1 MTVEQTKIIVK
12 SQKCSMSAEGKSAGR
27 TTPICSEE
35 QPGVFGMSK
44 ETIEGGQLICGS
56 PGLKLPTAEL
66 VAAPLRIV
74 GAREPPHFL
83 LPQCARIYSE
93 FHTVNPAR
101 FITTLK
107 RPATTLCARTPPA
120 QIRTSQPTLRSH
132 VCAPAD
138 GCAVISDTPPR
149 LSPFRGIHNRTL
161 RCRRG

>member
-1 MTVEQTKIIVK
+1 MTVEQTKIVVK
-12 SQKCSMSAEGKSAGR
+12 SQKCSMLAERKSAGR

-44 ETIEGGQLICGS
+44 ETIDGGQLICGS

-83 LPQCARIYSE
+83 PPQCVRIYSE
-93 FHTVNPAR
+93 FHTVSPAR

-107 RPATTLCARTPPA
+107 RPATTPSARTLAA
-120 QIRTSQPTLRSH
+120 QIRTSQPTL
-132 VCAPAD
+132 
-138 GCAVISDTPPR
+138 
-149 LSPFRGIHNRTL
+149 
-161 RCRRG
+161 